1 MTLKQQSA
9 NNSLFEGS
17 SGTGAMGAFQSRA
30 YEKTF
35 IAQLTEFGLREKEAR
50 IYFYLLKHGA
60 KSVTELAKFAKTYR
74 EDVYRRLDALL
85 QEGLVEQSLEK
96 PTEYAAVPLQA
107 ALDAIMQKHTYA
119 WRQMEI
125 ARTELLQQVD
135 AAQLARGA
143 VDTPGCRLVKGVHEV
158 LAVGSRMIA
167 ESESTFAMVLR
178 PQALP
183 KLAHFGLIDE
193 WKQAALRG
201 TRIRIITDAIPANL
215 AALNELKGTIE
226 VRCYEDYA
234 GVFFWVIDE
243 KETVTVLAT
252 ARDRAPLTHSAF
264 WTNSPE
270 YAGYLTS
277 FFELIWEQSIAVEER
292 IKAVSSRV
300 RSQTRERIFLQCY
313 TEAIARRR
321 SRLKVVSSRVKSQ
334 TRKRRSAARD

>member
-1 MTLKQQSA
+1 MR
-9 NNSLFEGS
+9 
-17 SGTGAMGAFQSRA
+17 AFQHGA

-60 KSVTELAKFAKTYR
+60 KSVTELARFANTYR

-85 QEGLVEQSLEK
+85 QEGLVEQSIAK

-107 ALDAIMQKHTYA
+107 ALDAILRKHTYA

-125 ARTELLQQVD
+125 ARTELLQHAD
-135 AAQLARGA
+135 AAQLARGT
-143 VDTPGCRLVKGVHEV
+143 VETPVCRLVKGVHEV

-183 KLAHFGLIDE
+183 KLAHFGVIDE
-193 WKQAALRG
+193 WREAALRG
-201 TRIRIITDAIPANL
+201 IRMRIITDAVPSNL
-215 AALNELKGTIE
+215 AALHELKDTIE
-226 VRCYEDYA
+226 VRCHEDYA
-234 GVFFWVIDE
+234 GIFFCVIDE
-243 KETVTVLAT
+243 KETMTVLAT
-252 ARDRAPLTHSAF
+252 ATDRASLPHSAF
-264 WTNSPE
+264 WTNSSE

-277 FFELIWEQSIAVEER
+277 FFDVIWGQSIAVEER

-334 TRKRRSAARD
+334 TRKSRNAARD

>member
-1 MTLKQQSA
+1 
-9 NNSLFEGS
+9 
-17 SGTGAMGAFQSRA
+17 MGASQSGA

-50 IYFYLLKHGA
+50 IYFYLLMHGA
-60 KSVTELAKFAKTYR
+60 KSVTELAKFANTYR

-85 QEGLVEQSLEK
+85 QEGLVEQSIAK

-107 ALDAIMQKHTYA
+107 ALDAILQKHTYA

-125 ARTELLQQVD
+125 ARTELLQHAD
-135 AAQLARGA
+135 AAQLARGT
-143 VDTPGCRLVKGVHEV
+143 VDTPGCRLVKGVHQV
-158 LAVGSRMIA
+158 LTVGSRMIA

-183 KLAHFGLIDE
+183 KLAQFGVIDE
-193 WKQAALRG
+193 WKEAALRG
-201 TRIRIITDAIPANL
+201 IRMRIITDAIPTNL
-215 AALNELKGTIE
+215 AALNDLKGTIE

-234 GVFFWVIDE
+234 GIHFFVNDE

-252 ARDRAPLTHSAF
+252 ATDRAPLPNSAL
-264 WTNSPE
+264 WINSSE

-277 FFELIWEQSIAVEER
+277 FFDVIWEQSIAVEER
-292 IKAVSSRV
+292 IKAVSNLA
-300 RSQTRERIFLQCY
+300 RSQTRERIFLRCY

-321 SRLKVVSSRVKSQ
+321 SRLKVISSRVKSQ
-334 TRKRRSAARD
+334 TRKSRNSARD